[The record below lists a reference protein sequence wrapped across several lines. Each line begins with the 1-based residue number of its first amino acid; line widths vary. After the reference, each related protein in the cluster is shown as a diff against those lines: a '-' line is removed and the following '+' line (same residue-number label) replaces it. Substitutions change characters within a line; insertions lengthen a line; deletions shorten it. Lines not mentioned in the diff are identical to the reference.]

1 VKIVFLTRSLNYG
14 GAERQLVA
22 LAKGLKHR
30 GHTVVIAVFYSGG
43 PLEEGLREAGV
54 TVRPLNK
61 KGRWDTF
68 GFLLRLINLVKQ
80 EMPDALHGYLCVPN
94 ILATLISPLFPG
106 LRIAWGVR
114 ASNMDLKRY
123 DWTRKA
129 LYGLECWLARFA
141 DLIVVNSQAG
151 MRYAIANG
159 FPESK
164 MIVISNGIDTDCFRA
179 DKDLRQQVRTE
190 LGVAANQKLIG
201 IIGRLDPMKG
211 HATFLKAAAMLTE
224 QHKDLLFL
232 CVGNG
237 TEDYRDKMINV
248 SKEFG
253 LTEHMIWSKARSDM
267 PAVYNAMDIIVSA
280 SSYGEGFSNVIG
292 EAMACGVPCVVTDV
306 GDSAFIVGDG
316 GEVVPPSN
324 AEALKAAIAR
334 LADKIGAGHCD
345 HFGNRQRIVDQFS
358 VIEMQSKTEAALLRL
373 VKATC

>member
-1 VKIVFLTRSLNYG
+1 MHLN
-14 GAERQLVA
+14 
-22 LAKGLKHR
+22 
-30 GHTVVIAVFYSGG
+30 
-43 PLEEGLREAGV
+43 
-54 TVRPLNK
+54 
-61 KGRWDTF
+61 
-68 GFLLRLINLVKQ
+68 
-80 EMPDALHGYLCVPN
+80 
-94 ILATLISPLFPG
+94 
-106 LRIAWGVR
+106 
-114 ASNMDLKRY
+114 RY

-151 MRYAIANG
+151 MRYAIASG

-164 MIVISNGIDTDCFRA
+164 MITYSTGIDTDCFRA
-179 DKDLRQQVRTE
+179 DKDLRRQARTE

-211 HATFLKAAAMLTE
+211 HATFLEAAAMLTK

-237 TEDYRDKMINV
+237 TEDYRDKMINM

-253 LTEHMIWSKARSDM
+253 LAEQMIWSKARPDM
-267 PAVYNAMDIIVSA
+267 PAVYNAMDMIVSA

-292 EAMACGVPCVVTDV
+292 EAMACAECRASLRMWVIW
-306 GDSAFIVGDG
+306 AFIVGDG

-345 HFGNRQRIVDQFS
+345 RFGNRQRIVDQFS
-358 VIEMQSKTEAALLRL
+358 MIEMHWRM
-373 VKATC
+373 